1 MATYLWVGVYIQR
14 SLVLSAGYLSVNFR
28 LLQLRSRTAP
38 GNTNNWN
45 EKRLLL
51 ASIKQP
57 YTLSQFPRLA
67 LVDIPNRCDRGET
80 FCYLFVP
87 TLPFATALLVVSVP
101 LRDLPRNN
109 GRFVNDA
116 ATKGISKFV

>member
-1 MATYLWVGVYIQR
+1 MSFAEMRETVLICHVATG
-14 SLVLSAGYLSVNFR
+14 
-28 LLQLRSRTAP
+28 LL
-38 GNTNNWN
+38 
-45 EKRLLL
+45 
-51 ASIKQP
+51 
-57 YTLSQFPRLA
+57 
-67 LVDIPNRCDRGET
+67 
-80 FCYLFVP
+80 FCAQYLFVP